1 MGWGGDGGV
10 HGWGE
15 RWRNG
20 EVSWWTWTGTGD
32 KAWIWKGGNA
42 GELWCRAWGGGGCT
56 VDENEICFWNM
67 HGQWN
72 KTKGEGE
79 RVRQEI
85 IQRGGGGGR
94 WGVGR
99 GAE

>member
-1 MGWGGDGGV
+1 MQGM
-10 HGWGE
+10 
-15 RWRNG
+15 
-20 EVSWWTWTGTGD
+20 
-32 KAWIWKGGNA
+32 
-42 GELWCRAWGGGGCT
+42 GGGGCT

-85 IQRGGGGGR
+85 IQRGGGGG
-94 WGVGR
+94 GLSDGSA
-99 GAE
+99 GLC

>member
-1 MGWGGDGGV
+1 MQGV
-10 HGWGE
+10 QGVQG
-15 RWRNG
+15 
-20 EVSWWTWTGTGD
+20 V
-32 KAWIWKGGNA
+32 
-42 GELWCRAWGGGGCT
+42 GGGGRT

-85 IQRGGGGGR
+85 IQRVEGGGGGH
-94 WGVGR
+94 
-99 GAE
+99 

>member
-1 MGWGGDGGV
+1 MLQGRGG
-10 HGWGE
+10 E
-15 RWRNG
+15 
-20 EVSWWTWTGTGD
+20 
-32 KAWIWKGGNA
+32 
-42 GELWCRAWGGGGCT
+42 GGGCT

-85 IQRGGGGGR
+85 IWGGR
-94 WGVGR
+94 DG
-99 GAE
+99 ESH

>member
-1 MGWGGDGGV
+1 MQEIGGARVGEEEGWGG
-10 HGWGE
+10 
-15 RWRNG
+15 RP
-20 EVSWWTWTGTGD
+20 
-32 KAWIWKGGNA
+32 
-42 GELWCRAWGGGGCT
+42 

-85 IQRGGGGGR
+85 IQRGGRGGG
-94 WGVGR
+94 GH
-99 GAE
+99 